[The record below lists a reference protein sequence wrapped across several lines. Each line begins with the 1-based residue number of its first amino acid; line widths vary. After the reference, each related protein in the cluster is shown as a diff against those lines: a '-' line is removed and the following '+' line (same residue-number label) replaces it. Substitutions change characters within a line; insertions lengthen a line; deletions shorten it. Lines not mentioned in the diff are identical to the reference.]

1 MSRIGKM
8 PVVIP
13 QGVQVSIAEGLVTVK
28 GPKGQLQ
35 QRLHRLVNAEVKD
48 GKVLLTADLK
58 AAREA
63 SAIYGMSRAR
73 VNNMVVGVSSGFM
86 KTLDIV
92 GLGFRAE
99 VAGQKMT
106 LSLGKSHPVVFTA
119 PAGITLGVD
128 PKKTQITVAGADKDQ
143 VGEIAAK
150 IRGLREPEPY
160 KGTGIRYQG
169 EHVRKKAGKTAAGA
183 GVGAAGAAAPK
194 K

>member
-1 MSRIGKM
+1 MSRIGKQ

-13 QGVQVSIAEGLVTVK
+13 QGVQLKLDGNVVTAK
-28 GPKGQLQ
+28 GPKGELKEP
-35 QRLHRLVNAEVKD
+35 LHPYVKAEIKD
-48 GKVLLTADLK
+48 GKVLLTADISV
-58 AAREA
+58 ARDA
-63 SAIYGMSRAR
+63 SAIWGMTRAR
-73 VNNMVVGVSSGFM
+73 LNNLVLGVAAGYS
-86 KTLDIV
+86 KILEIH

-106 LSLGKSHPVVFTA
+106 LSLGKSHPVIFTA
-119 PAGITLGVD
+119 PAGIILGVD
-128 PKKTQITVAGADKDQ
+128 PKKTQITVTGPNKDL
-143 VGEIAAK
+143 VGETAAK

-183 GVGAAGAAAPK
+183 GAAAGGK